1 MTLKI
6 NYKLFFCLLVWC
18 VSCIIHAQATTY
30 NTGFEDATKGGYAQ
44 GTVTLSG
51 LQWSLTDALINGQTN
66 DVFNGTQSARTRG
79 LGSLQMVEPKTDGVG
94 TVTVWHAKYGNDN
107 SSTWKLEYSTDGT
120 NWTQSGSDITT
131 NSTSLVQET
140 FTVNASGNV
149 RIRIV
154 KLTGGTSVRINFDDI
169 SITDFNNVPSFNFSL
184 ASTSV
189 SEAGGNVTV
198 TVNQSIAQTCAV
210 NVSVTGGTATNAD
223 FTFTTPTTLTF
234 DGVTNSQNIVI
245 PIIDNTVFAG
255 NKTVELTL
263 SSTTNGCLVGAT
275 NKITITILDD
285 ETPPITGSTLYP
297 GDIAIV
303 AVDAN
308 TGSAADKIA
317 FVNLVDILPGTQ
329 ILFTDNGYERGNAAG
344 VSTNTWG
351 NQEGVISL
359 TYSGTGV
366 LPAGSIN
373 EFTNGTFG
381 VGTAPTGWTRDNVAP
396 ITADYGNFNM
406 STTRDQIFVLQGFWD
421 NGTYTGPDGNDD
433 AIFTGRILFGY
444 SNTEWTLAS
453 QAVADANAGE
463 LTSRLPI
470 QISCLNFASILLS
483 DETNSFKTTPNSL
496 RVGNKAIIFDNLK
509 NIDNWTSSYLT
520 QTPFT
525 VLGTGGTLGVW
536 TGMNST
542 DWFNGCNW
550 ELYQVP
556 DANIDVVIPATAINN
571 PEVASTTLVAHCR
584 NIDIQAKRLSV
595 KGNAVFKLEV
605 HGNLTLSGGS
615 LDMDSTGAT
624 ADGQILLHGNW
635 TNNSATSNNFMAG
648 KGRVSL
654 VSNTTQ
660 KINGTAINE
669 PFYILEVAK
678 TDSSVV
684 LNKPITVKKE
694 LVLTDGIIYP
704 TAIGTFSLESQATYS
719 GGSDTSHVSGKV
731 YKTYSPA
738 ETFRLPVGKDGIYR
752 PIGGRSIGMLTVQS
766 NLIAEYFNANTSTIG
781 TYINPDKGLCQVS
794 SNEYWTVDAS
804 NALNN
809 TLQLTAYWGAQ
820 TQPVVTDITNM
831 AVAHWSGSDW
841 ESYGN
846 TDTSGTSSWG
856 SVTSESNLINNT
868 LHYITLGYS
877 NILAKPTASNLT
889 ICEGDTAHLTANS
902 TIPTGTF
909 SWFAAAT
916 GGTAIGTGNKLNI
929 KPTATTTYYVSVQ
942 DGTCQSSRTAVKVT
956 VKTTDFQFPTDVEI
970 KPHESVTLTASGGD
984 VYTWAANSTLSA
996 TNIANPVAT
1005 PTQTTIY
1012 TLTISTAAGCSE
1024 TRNVKVTVKAGNEVF
1039 VPNSFSPNGDS
1050 NNDTFQLYSNNVS
1063 EYKLLVFN
1071 RLGNEVANLSASGQT
1086 WNGEYEGKLLTGET
1100 LVWTLKG
1107 TYADGTEFKKNGSV
1121 VVLK

>member
-18 VSCIIHAQATTY
+18 VSCIINTQAATY

-51 LQWSLTDALINGQTN
+51 LQWSLTDALINGQPN
-66 DVFNGTQSARTRG
+66 DVFNGTQAARTRNA
-79 LGSLQMVEPKTDGVG
+79 GSLEMLEPKTNGAG

-107 SSTWKLEYSTDGT
+107 SSTWKLEYSTNGGGA
-120 NWTQSGSDITT
+120 WTQAGSDITT

-154 KLTGGTSVRINFDDI
+154 KLTGGSNRINFDDI
-169 SITDFNNVPSFNFSL
+169 NITDFNNVPAFNFSL
-184 ASTSV
+184 ASASV
-189 SEAGGNVTV
+189 SEAGGSVTV
-198 TVNQSIAQTCAV
+198 TVNQSIAQACAV
-210 NVSVTGGTATNAD
+210 NMTVTGGTAASTD
-223 FTFTTPTTLTF
+223 FTFTSPTTLTF
-234 DGVTNSQNIVI
+234 DGVTTSQNIVI
-245 PIIDNTVFAG
+245 PIINNNTFAG
-255 NKTVELTL
+255 NKTVELSL

-275 NKITITILDD
+275 NKITVTILDD

-308 TGSAADKIA
+308 TGSAADKVS

-359 TYSGTGV
+359 TYSGTSI

-381 VGTAPTGWTRDNVAP
+381 VGTAPTGWTRDNVSP

-406 STTRDQIFVLQGFWD
+406 STDRDQLFVLQGFWD
-421 NGTYTGPDGNDD
+421 NGTYTGADGNDD

-444 SNTEWTLAS
+444 SNTEWALTS

-483 DETNSFKTTPNSL
+483 NETNSFKTTPNAL
-496 RVGNKAIIFDNLK
+496 RVGSKALIFDNLK
-509 NIDNWTSSYLT
+509 NVGNWTNSYVT

-525 VLGTGGTLGVW
+525 VTSTGGTLGVW

-556 DANIDVVIPATAINN
+556 DANIDVIIPASAINN
-571 PEVASTTLVAHCR
+571 PEIASTTLVAHCR
-584 NIDIQAKRLSV
+584 NIDIQAKRLSI
-595 KGNAVFKLEV
+595 KGNAAHKLEV
-605 HGNLTLSGGS
+605 HGNLTFSGGT
-615 LDMDSTGAT
+615 LDMDSTGAAT
-624 ADGQILLHGNW
+624 DGQILLHGNW
-635 TNNSATSNNFMAG
+635 NNSTVNHFAAG

-654 VSNTTQ
+654 VGNTTQ
-660 KINGTAINE
+660 RINGSATTEI
-669 PFYILEVAK
+669 FSTLEIAK
-678 TDSSVV
+678 TDSSVM
-684 LNKPITVKKE
+684 LNKPINVRKE

-704 TAIGTFSLESQATYS
+704 STVGTFSLESQAIYS

-731 YKTYSPA
+731 YKTYAPVES
-738 ETFRLPVGKDGIYR
+738 FRLPVGKNGVFR
-752 PIGGRSIGMLTVQS
+752 PFGAYSIGVLTAQS
-766 NLIAEYFNANTSTIG
+766 NVAVEFFNNNTSTIG
-781 TYINPDKGLCQVS
+781 TAINPNNGLCQVS
-794 SNEYWTVDAS
+794 SNEYWTMDAT
-804 NALNN
+804 NAFNN
-809 TLQLTAYWGAQ
+809 NLQVTAFWGAQ
-820 TQPVVTDITNM
+820 TQPTVTDMPNM
-831 AVAHWSGSDW
+831 AVAHWSGSEW

-846 TDTSGTSSWG
+846 YGTSGTTAWG
-856 SVTSESNLINNT
+856 SVTSDTMAFSNT

-877 NILAKPTASNLT
+877 NILAKPTAANLT
-889 ICEGDTAHLTANS
+889 ICEGDTAHLVASS
-902 TIPTGTF
+902 TIPTATF
-909 SWFAAAT
+909 SWFTAAT
-916 GGTAIGTGNKLNI
+916 GGTAIGTGNTLNVQ
-929 KPTATTTYYVSVQ
+929 PTATTNYYVSAQ
-942 DGTCQSSRTAVKVT
+942 DGTCQSNRTMVRVT
-956 VKTTDFQFPTDVEI
+956 VRTTDFQFPADVTI
-970 KPHESVTLTASGGD
+970 QAGQSVTLTASGGD
-984 VYTWAANSTLSA
+984 VYTWGTNSTLSA

-1005 PTQTTIY
+1005 PSQTTVY
-1012 TLTISTAAGCSE
+1012 TLTISTSAGCSE
-1024 TRNVKVTVKAGNEVF
+1024 TRNVTVTVKAGNEVF
-1039 VPNSFSPNGDS
+1039 VPNSFSPNGDH
-1050 NNDTFQLYSNNVS
+1050 NNDAFQLYSNNVS

-1107 TYADGTEFKKNGSV
+1107 TYTDGTEFKKNGSV